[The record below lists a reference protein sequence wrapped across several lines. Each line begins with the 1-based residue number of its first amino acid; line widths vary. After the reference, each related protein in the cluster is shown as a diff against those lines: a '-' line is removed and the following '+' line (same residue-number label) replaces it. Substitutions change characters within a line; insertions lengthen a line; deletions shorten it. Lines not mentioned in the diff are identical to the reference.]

1 MSSTQ
6 SAAFITSTTLSPQET
21 RNLMRKMGE
30 ASDVPI
36 EPPTQ
41 TELLDQCDELAGVI
55 GSGVPGGLY
64 L

>member
-1 MSSTQ
+1 
-6 SAAFITSTTLSPQET
+6 
-21 RNLMRKMGE
+21 MRKMGE